1 MQSKFKQLQRLNQT
15 KCCNETHGKC
25 VLNPPQSGGKICY
38 YSRDIDFFLRIVFI
52 GAARTS
58 IDDVI
63 KTVNSHKINRS
74 MLHERLGIS
83 YTVYFIQLNN
93 RPINVCSRCVFRS
106 LSVSTEFTGTN
117 DETFPSVQMTLLHLI
132 IFNSPINGRQ

>member
-83 YTVYFIQLNN
+83 YTVYFMQLNN
-93 RPINVCSRCVFRS
+93 RPMNVCSMQVCFSITECFDRVYRHPRRDI
-106 LSVSTEFTGTN
+106 SVGSK
-117 DETFPSVQMTLLHLI
+117 DSVAGRVRKTLI
-132 IFNSPINGRQ
+132 